1 MQFSPEQRHQVIHAI
16 DEAERRTTQ
25 YYCIP
30 PFRWEQLPY
39 DLLTRQDLEWAP
51 LPDPVLAQVQ
61 RLQKLSPQSL
71 KSFDFYRIQLNDP
84 AILGVV
90 ERESLAGRFYP
101 LMVYILTHEMVHLVR
116 LSTILKSEDQAGLT
130 LETEE
135 KRVQSISRQILS
147 DGHPPDFGPILDRFC
162 SYQP

>member
-1 MQFSPEQRHQVIHAI
+1 MQFSADQRCQVIRAI
-16 DEAERRTTQ
+16 DEAELRTAQ

-39 DLLTRQDLEWAP
+39 DLLTRQDPQWAP

-61 RLQKLSPQSL
+61 RLQKWSPRPL
-71 KSFDFYRIQLNDP
+71 KSFDFFRIQLNDP

-90 ERESLAGRFYP
+90 ERESLATCFYP
-101 LMVYILTHEMVHLVR
+101 FMVYILTHEMVHLVR
-116 LSTILKSEDQAGLT
+116 LSTILEPEDQSSIA

-135 KRVQSISRQILS
+135 QRVQSISRKILS
-147 DGHPPDFGPILDRFC
+147 DGDRAAFSPILERFC
-162 SYQP
+162 ASQP